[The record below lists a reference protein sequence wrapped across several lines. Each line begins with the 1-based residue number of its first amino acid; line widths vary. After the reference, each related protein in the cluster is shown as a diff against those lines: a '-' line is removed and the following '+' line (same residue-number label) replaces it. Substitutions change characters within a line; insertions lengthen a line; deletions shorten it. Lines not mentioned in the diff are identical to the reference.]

1 MVFFRTLEDTDHD
14 TLHKAFM
21 EGFSDYQVKM
31 DLPSWKFERMLL
43 RRGFDPHIS
52 IGAFDGE
59 SLVGFVFNGLRRW
72 KGKLTAYDQ
81 GTAVVPE
88 YRRRGITSDMLSQL
102 KPLLKDRQ
110 VEQYLLEVLTV
121 NESAFALYKKQ
132 GFEVQREFTCCRLP
146 LDQLKK
152 NTAYPVTRVEKIDF
166 DSVRTFWDFEPSWQ
180 NSVDSI
186 CSVPDAFA
194 YFQACEGTDVIGYG
208 VIEIASGD
216 IPQLAVSPQHRGRGI
231 AGSLLAAMANS
242 AQAAALNVL
251 NVQTGI
257 HSAEGFLFGAG
268 FVPTVGQYEMLMSL

>member
-1 MVFFRTLEDTDHD
+1 MVLFRTLEDTDRD
-14 TLHKAFM
+14 TLHKAFVN
-21 EGFSDYQVKM
+21 GFSDYQVKM
-31 DLPSWKFERMLL
+31 DLPFWKFERMLL

-59 SLVGFVFNGLRRW
+59 ALVGFVFNGLRQW
-72 KGKLTAYDQ
+72 QGKHTAYDQ

-102 KPLLKDRQ
+102 KPLLKKKQ

-146 LDQLKK
+146 LDQVKK
-152 NTAYPVTRVEKIDF
+152 KEAYPVTRVEKIDF

-186 CSVPDAFA
+186 CSMPDAFA
-194 YFQACEGTDVIGYG
+194 YFQACEGAAVIGYG

-216 IPQLAVSPQHRGRGI
+216 IPQLAVNPLHRGRGI
-231 AGSLLAAMANS
+231 AGSLLAAMADNV
-242 AQAAALNVL
+242 QAAALNVL

-257 HSAEGFLFGAG
+257 QSAEGFLYGAG
-268 FVPTVGQYEMLMSL
+268 FAPTVGQYEMLMSL